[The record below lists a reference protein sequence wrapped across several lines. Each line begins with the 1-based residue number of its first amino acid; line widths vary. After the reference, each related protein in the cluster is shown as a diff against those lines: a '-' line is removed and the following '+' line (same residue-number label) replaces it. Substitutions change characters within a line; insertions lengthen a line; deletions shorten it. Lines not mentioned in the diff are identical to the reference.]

1 MKDIKRIL
9 IELTMLEA
17 QALSL
22 LQEIDRTRERL
33 RKCVSD
39 GANACSGDRP

>member
-22 LQEIDRTRERL
+22 LQEIDRCL
-33 RKCVSD
+33 
-39 GANACSGDRP
+39 